1 MMEANKPYQRVDNN
15 KSVWEGAAIGAGV
28 GALKIAAIDVPQEIA
43 LNPKVHG
50 KLKEGSKLRNGL
62 ESWRRGIDKSMQAE
76 GAMGKVNRFAYGGGK
91 MRAARYGVA
100 LATGGLI
107 GGIMAGKE

>member
-15 KSVWEGAAIGAGV
+15 KSVWEGAAMGAGI
-28 GALKIAAIDVPQEIA
+28 GALKIAALDVPQEIA
-43 LNPKVHG
+43 LNPKVYG
-50 KLKEGSKLRNGL
+50 KLKEDNKVRKGL
-62 ESWRRGIDKSMQAE
+62 ESIRGHLDEGMKAE
-76 GAMGKVNRFAYGGGK
+76 GMMGKVNRFAYGGGK
-91 MRAARYGVA
+91 MRVARYGAA